1 MSGAGAGRGLLA
13 ALLVASPVL
22 VGVGYSLLGA
32 LDVAGVGTAGEL
44 GLERVRRVLAEPVVW
59 RATAWSAWIA
69 GAATLLAT
77 LAAMLLALV
86 FRADRRLD
94 RTARALAVL
103 PLPIPHVV
111 AAVVGLL
118 ILGQSGLLARVGH
131 ALGLVE
137 APAAMPALVFDP
149 LGVGL
154 VLSLAW
160 KELPFLALIA
170 FSVLAGQAAA
180 LDEAAR
186 TLGAGRWATAR
197 RVTLPLL
204 WRGMMPAVAAVFVF
218 AFGSYEAAVLLAPSD
233 PLPLPLLLMERYT
246 DPALARRA
254 DAFVLALL
262 ALAVSALAVALHEH
276 LRARGER
283 VRG

>member
-1 MSGAGAGRGLLA
+1 MTERAGRGLLA
-13 ALLVASPVL
+13 ALLVAAPVL
-22 VGVGYSLLGA
+22 VGVGYALLGA
-32 LDVAGVGTAGEL
+32 LDLLGVGTTGEPGL
-44 GLERVRRVLAEPVVW
+44 GRVRRVLAEPTVW
-59 RATAWSAWIA
+59 RATAWSAWVA

-77 LAAMLLALV
+77 LAAMLLAVV
-86 FRADRRLD
+86 FRGDRRLD
-94 RTARALAVL
+94 RAARALAVL

-111 AAVVGLL
+111 AAVAGLL
-118 ILGQSGLLARVGH
+118 VLGQSGLLARLGH

-137 APAAMPALVFDP
+137 TPAAMPALVFDP
-149 LGVGL
+149 LGIGL

-160 KELPFLALIA
+160 KEIPFLALIA

-186 TLGAGRWATAR
+186 TLGAGPWARAR

-204 WRGMMPAVAAVFVF
+204 WRGMLPAVVAVFVF

-233 PLPLPLLLMERYT
+233 PLPLPLLLAERYT

-254 DAFVLALL
+254 DAFVLVLL
-262 ALAVSALAVALHEH
+262 ALAISAAAVAAHER
-276 LRARGER
+276 LRADLERLRG
-283 VRG
+283 

>member
-32 LDVAGVGTAGEL
+32 LDVVGVGTAGAL
-44 GLERVRRVLAEPVVW
+44 GLDRVRRVLAEPVVW
-59 RATAWSAWIA
+59 RATAWSAWVA

-94 RTARALAVL
+94 RAARALAVL

-186 TLGAGRWATAR
+186 TLGAGRWARAR

-262 ALAVSALAVALHEH
+262 ALAFSALAVALHEH